1 MPGDSVDERL
11 RLLLGDPDHRSERLA
26 GVGARFNDFL
36 RGAVAG
42 VRERFQGRLTYAS
55 IQFEQVDW
63 TLFDIMSVEL
73 IRSAEVAGQ
82 YRQAIRSLVAAGLP
96 VAITGFGAA
105 TFHGAG
111 DRGGRGMEIA
121 EYDAETGAPVRL
133 TGDYVR
139 DEEDQA
145 QYLREVLGILD
156 AEGVDG
162 AFVYLFGLEAFP
174 HRPDG
179 DPRLDLD
186 IASPAIV
193 KTLQGRTGAT
203 YPDMAWEP
211 KAAFH
216 AVAELYRS

>member
-1 MPGDSVDERL
+1 
-11 RLLLGDPDHRSERLA
+11 
-26 GVGARFNDFL
+26 
-36 RGAVAG
+36 
-42 VRERFQGRLTYAS
+42 
-55 IQFEQVDW
+55 
-63 TLFDIMSVEL
+63 MSVEL

-105 TFHGAG
+105 TFRGAG

-133 TGDYVR
+133 TGHYVR

-193 KTLQGRTGAT
+193 KTLPGRTGAT